1 VAILLPSSV
10 EAVVAVLGAM
20 AARAQAVPMNPFF
33 SLPELRVAL
42 REAEPG
48 VVLAGPDSMEK
59 VAELASGL
67 ALGRTLEMDALDA
80 LNVRTFSS
88 VPPGPLDQSG
98 GPAVADPLPD
108 DPALLIFTGGTTGEP
123 KAVVH
128 AHRSLVVSVLQH
140 ACAWPVELRRERFLS
155 AAPIFHIWGLEYA
168 TFVPI
173 YAQGTH
179 VIVSKY
185 DPDEVLLAL
194 ERERITVFGGGP
206 APIYMGLTRV
216 PRYQS
221 TDFSSLKYCLTGGA
235 PCPEELHRL
244 WKQQTG
250 CALLEGWGMSET
262 GPLCLNPPDAPRRL
276 SVGRPVIGTDVE
288 AVDLEGGGKVL
299 GVGEPGELR
308 VRGPQLMLGYRD
320 KPEATRTAVRDG
332 WLYTGDIG
340 YVDADGYVFLVDRK
354 KDMVIVGG
362 YNVYPRSVD
371 EVLFTHPKIA
381 EAATVGRPDATL
393 GEVLVAFVV
402 PQPGAVIEEEEFFAF
417 CKANF
422 VKYRRPAAVTFLECL
437 PRTPARKVDKK
448 ALSALAR
455 RPRGN
460 GLAMVEDEVVHS

>member
-1 VAILLPSSV
+1 VLDAAHFDAAGFDPSLPRYPTIVHALWAAEQDHPDGVALVCAEHRLSYTQLATWVRGTRDRLLELGAEGERVAILLPSSV

-140 ACAWPVELRRERFLS
+140 ACAWPIELRRERFLS

-206 APIYMGLTRV
+206 APIYMGLTRG

-235 PCPEELHRL
+235 PGPEELHRL
-244 WKQQTG
+244 W
-250 CALLEGWGMSET
+250 
-262 GPLCLNPPDAPRRL
+262 
-276 SVGRPVIGTDVE
+276 
-288 AVDLEGGGKVL
+288 
-299 GVGEPGELR
+299 
-308 VRGPQLMLGYRD
+308 
-320 KPEATRTAVRDG
+320 
-332 WLYTGDIG
+332 
-340 YVDADGYVFLVDRK
+340 
-354 KDMVIVGG
+354 
-362 YNVYPRSVD
+362 
-371 EVLFTHPKIA
+371 
-381 EAATVGRPDATL
+381 
-393 GEVLVAFVV
+393 
-402 PQPGAVIEEEEFFAF
+402 
-417 CKANF
+417 
-422 VKYRRPAAVTFLECL
+422 
-437 PRTPARKVDKK
+437 
-448 ALSALAR
+448 
-455 RPRGN
+455 
-460 GLAMVEDEVVHS
+460 